1 MDACSQTQRTPSV
14 SVSLTQAVL
23 LAAVRLGLDRES
35 LLAASGLQEAQLG
48 DPDAR
53 IDFPRQESLWG
64 AIQSRLPSHEPG
76 LALGRALSSASFSA
90 LGYLLQSSTTLGE
103 ALESGLRYQR
113 LVGEGGQV
121 TIEPQAEVIWVA
133 YRPLNPEQP
142 ATRARALALL
152 SFWARQ
158 LKALLPG
165 LQLAGCR
172 FMHRQPEH
180 LDDYATAFACPL
192 HFDTQDYALGL
203 PKAMAGV
210 ALPQANASLRDLLRQ
225 HAEGLLARLPSASVS
240 GRVVALLG
248 EQLTR
253 GEPGRAAVASE
264 LGLSERTLQRRLAE
278 EGSSYQQLLADTR
291 RQLAE
296 RYLSEGNLPA
306 TDIAALLGYS
316 EPSVFF
322 RAFRNWT
329 RLTPGEYRQLR
340 RRSDNS

>member
-1 MDACSQTQRTPSV
+1 MDESSHIHRTPSV
-14 SVSLTQAVL
+14 SASLTQAVL
-23 LAAVRLGLDRES
+23 LAAARLGLSRAT
-35 LLAASGLQEAQLG
+35 LLAASGLQESQLA

-53 IDFPRQESLWG
+53 IEFPRQERLWE
-64 AIQSRLPSHEPG
+64 AIQASLPNHEPG
-76 LALGRALSSASFSA
+76 LALGRALSPASFSA
-90 LGYLLQSSTTLGE
+90 LGYLLQSSTTLGD
-103 ALESGLRYQR
+103 ALESALRYQR
-113 LVGEGGQV
+113 LVGEGG
-121 TIEPQAEVIWVA
+121 EVAVEAQQDVVWVA
-133 YRPLNPEQP
+133 YRPLNPSQP

-152 SFWARQ
+152 GFWSRQ

-172 FMHRQPEH
+172 FIHSRPEH
-180 LDDYATAFACPL
+180 IDEYETAFACPL
-192 HFDTQDYALGL
+192 QFGAPDYALGL
-203 PKAMAGV
+203 PKAMVGAT
-210 ALPQANASLRDLLRQ
+210 LPQANAPLRDLLRQ

-253 GEPGRAAVASE
+253 GEPGRAALASE

-322 RAFRNWT
+322 RAFRHWT
-329 RLTPGEYRQLR
+329 GQTPGEYRQLR
-340 RRSDNS
+340 RHANG

>member
-1 MDACSQTQRTPSV
+1 MEACTQSQRPPSV
-14 SVSLTQAVL
+14 SASLTQAIL
-23 LAAVRLGLDRES
+23 LAAVRLGLNRDA
-35 LLAASGLQEAQLG
+35 LLAASGIQESQLS

-53 IDFPRQESLWG
+53 IDFALQERMWQ
-64 AIQSRLPSHEPG
+64 AIQTDLKHDEPG
-76 LALGRALSSASFSA
+76 LAVGRALSPASFSA
-90 LGYLLQSSTTLGE
+90 LGYLLQSSTTLGD
-103 ALESGLRYQR
+103 ALESALRYQR

-121 TIEPQAEVIWVA
+121 AIEAQTDIIWVT
-133 YRPLNPEQP
+133 YRPLNPDPP

-152 SFWARQ
+152 GFWARQ
-158 LKALLPG
+158 LRALLSG

-172 FMHRQPEH
+172 FMHSQPES
-180 LDDYATAFACPL
+180 LADYEKAFDCPL
-192 HFDTQDYALGL
+192 QFNAPDYALGL
-203 PKAMAGV
+203 PRALIDAP
-210 ALPQANASLRDLLRQ
+210 LPQANPPLRDLLRQ
-225 HAEGLLARLPSASVS
+225 HAEGLLARLPSASIS

-296 RYLSEGNLPA
+296 RYLGEGNLPA

-322 RAFRNWT
+322 RAFRHWT
-329 RLTPGEYRQLR
+329 GLTPGEYRQR
-340 RRSDNS
+340 RRQSGN

>member
-1 MDACSQTQRTPSV
+1 MDESTQIQRTPSV
-14 SVSLTQAVL
+14 SASLTQAVL
-23 LAAVRLGLDRES
+23 LAAARLGLSRET
-35 LLAASGLQEAQLG
+35 LLATCGLQESQLG

-53 IDFPRQESLWG
+53 IDFPRQERLWE
-64 AIQSRLPSHEPG
+64 AIQSGLPQQEPG
-76 LALGRALSSASFSA
+76 LALGRALSPASFSA

-103 ALESGLRYQR
+103 ALESALRYQR

-121 TIEPQAEVIWVA
+121 VIEAQPDAIWVA

-142 ATRARALALL
+142 ATRPRALALL
-152 SFWARQ
+152 GFWARQ

-172 FMHRQPEH
+172 FMHSQPEQM
-180 LDDYATAFACPL
+180 DEYETAFACPL
-192 HFDTQDYALGL
+192 HFDAPDYALGL
-203 PKAMAGV
+203 PKTMVGA
-210 ALPQANASLRDLLRQ
+210 ALPQANAPLRDLLRQ

-253 GEPGRAAVASE
+253 GEPGRAALACE

-296 RYLSEGNLPA
+296 RYLSEGSLPA

-322 RAFRNWT
+322 RAFRHWT
-329 RLTPGEYRQLR
+329 GLTPGEYRQR
-340 RRSDNS
+340 RRHAGG

>member
-1 MDACSQTQRTPSV
+1 MDESSQTHRTPSV
-14 SVSLTQAVL
+14 SASLTQAVL
-23 LAAVRLGLDRES
+23 LAAARLGLDRAA
-35 LLAASGLQEAQLG
+35 LLTASGLQEAQLG

-53 IDFPRQESLWG
+53 IDFPHQERLWD
-64 AIQSRLPSHEPG
+64 AIQARLPNPEPG
-76 LALGRALSSASFSA
+76 LALGRALSPASFSA

-103 ALESGLRYQR
+103 ALESALRYQR
-113 LVGEGGQV
+113 LVGEGGHV
-121 TIEPQAEVIWVA
+121 TIEAQPEVIWVA
-133 YRPLNPEQP
+133 YRPLNPEQS
-142 ATRARALALL
+142 ATRPRALALL
-152 SFWARQ
+152 GFWARQ

-180 LDDYATAFACPL
+180 IDDYAAAFACPL
-192 HFDTQDYALGL
+192 HFEAQDYALGL
-203 PKAMAGV
+203 PKAMVGV
-210 ALPQANASLRDLLRQ
+210 ALPQANAPLRDLLRQ

-253 GEPGRAAVASE
+253 GEPGRAALASE

-278 EGSSYQQLLADTR
+278 EGNSYQQLLADTR

-296 RYLSEGNLPA
+296 RYIGEGNLPA

-322 RAFRNWT
+322 RAFRHWT
-329 RLTPGEYRQLR
+329 GLTPGEYRQR
-340 RRSDNS
+340 RRHSGS